1 MFEDSRE
8 LISAQTNNFDG
19 GMSSCKSGTGEAR
32 HSSNGAS
39 ELNGDYLP
47 PIESYSTRLFNL
59 LDDLKSLSDRACV
72 AALRKAESADDQE
85 ESMFS
90 AIITL
95 RNQLDERDEDLQ
107 AKDEALKRLDTR
119 WRAKFEQL
127 EICMRKKDAQLR
139 TGGSDLQLAGPEAQE
154 LSTRLNYAELA
165 LQNSECQR
173 KQLTERFQVE
183 IAALKLQLLS
193 RTARLEEKEISLR
206 KAEGELRARVED
218 HRISLQEIEAKLA
231 AVETELEQKK
241 SVLEAAALRES
252 EIRKLMGRL
261 SLECEHLTGELH
273 DKLALI
279 TRLEEKNHDHPTGG
293 KVWKRVIGLMQQQP
307 L

>member
-8 LISAQTNNFDG
+8 LISAQTNNFDE
-19 GMSSCKSGTGEAR
+19 GMSSCKSGTGKAR
-32 HSSNGAS
+32 DSSNAAS
-39 ELNGDYLP
+39 ELDGDSLP
-47 PIESYSTRLFNL
+47 QIETYTSRLFNL

-72 AALRKAESADDQE
+72 AALRKTESADHLD
-85 ESMFS
+85 ESMVS

-127 EICMRKKDAQLR
+127 EICMRKKDAQLP
-139 TGGSDLQLAGPEAQE
+139 TGESDLKLARPGAQE
-154 LSTRLNYAELA
+154 LSARLHHAELA
-165 LQNSECQR
+165 LRNGECQR
-173 KQLTERFQVE
+173 RQLTERFQAE

-193 RTARLEEKEISLR
+193 RTACLEEKEISLR
-206 KAEGELRARVED
+206 KAEGELRASVED
-218 HRISLQEIEAKLA
+218 HRIRLQESEAKLA
-231 AVETELEQKK
+231 AAETELEQKK
-241 SVLEAAALRES
+241 SIIEAAALRES
-252 EIRKLMGRL
+252 EICKLMGRL
-261 SLECEHLTGELH
+261 SFECEHLTAELH

-279 TRLEEKNHDHPTGG
+279 ARLEETNYDDSSGG
-293 KVWKRVIGLMQQQP
+293 KVWKRVIGLMHQQP